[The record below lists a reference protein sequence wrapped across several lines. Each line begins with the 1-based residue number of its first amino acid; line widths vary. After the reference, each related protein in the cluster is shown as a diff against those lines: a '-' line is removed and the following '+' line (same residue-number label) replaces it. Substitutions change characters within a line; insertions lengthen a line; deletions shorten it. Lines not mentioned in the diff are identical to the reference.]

1 MQRAVTALFLA
12 WLLLAATRAQAAGE
26 PARVITVTPA
36 RTGTLV
42 VAHLTT
48 VGLPGE
54 KLVQSM
60 RSGLTSAVQLDLAL
74 LDEKQQELGGN
85 SLSLQLGFDLWD
97 EVFSVHTADCERRF
111 RSLAELQEYLT
122 NLAAVPVITTDRLSP
137 RARYRLRV
145 GLQAHAIAPAQQ
157 ERVEDVIAGNPR
169 SRREGHDRQEASV
182 SLGRLIRLFY
192 KSGERS
198 EGTQETLSDWF
209 GLEELRDETH

>member
-1 MQRAVTALFLA
+1 MQRAVTALFLVCP
-12 WLLLAATRAQAAGE
+12 LLAAAPAQATGE
-26 PARVITVTPA
+26 PARVTAVTPA
-36 RTGTLV
+36 RAGALV

-48 VGLPGE
+48 VDLPGE
-54 KLVQSM
+54 KLLQSM
-60 RSGLTSAVQLDLAL
+60 RSGLTSSVQLDLVL
-74 LDEKQQELGGN
+74 LDEQLQELGGN

-169 SRREGHDRQEASV
+169 SRREGQDRQEASV

-192 KSGERS
+192 KSGDRS
-198 EGTQETLSDWF
+198 DGTQETLSDWF
-209 GLEELRDETH
+209 RLEELRDETH